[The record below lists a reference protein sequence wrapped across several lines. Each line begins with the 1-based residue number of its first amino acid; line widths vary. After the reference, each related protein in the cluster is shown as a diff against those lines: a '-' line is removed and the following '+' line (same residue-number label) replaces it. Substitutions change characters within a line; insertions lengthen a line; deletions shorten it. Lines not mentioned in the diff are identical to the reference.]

1 MALVTLSEYARMR
14 GLNKSTVSRQLH
26 KVIPNRG
33 TDAKPLIDPEE
44 ADLARERHLN
54 PLMARG
60 ASAAATGLAVP
71 AAGAM
76 AAPEGAAPSPPP
88 GAASPT
94 YTGVASVHKYWQSQQ
109 IKQRALKEAG
119 LLTPTI
125 DVTTEQMTAA
135 RRWRDRLLGAA
146 IEWAPKLYGLSAQ
159 GAGEGQF
166 RNLLDTLMR
175 ELISGFAEE
184 AAAEAESDHA
194 DDGSDAGRPDDAD
207 RHRVGEG
214 DGMEGLAERP

>member
-1 MALVTLSEYARMR
+1 MSALVTLSEYARMR
-14 GLNKSTVSRQLH
+14 GLNKSTVSRQLN

-33 TDAKPLIDPEE
+33 TDAKPLVDPEE
-44 ADLARERHLN
+44 ADAARARHLN

-60 ASAAATGLAVP
+60 PSAVATGLAAP
-71 AAGAM
+71 
-76 AAPEGAAPSPPP
+76 AAPEWAAPSPSP

-125 DVTTEQMTAA
+125 DVTTEQMTVA

-146 IEWAPKLYGLSAQ
+146 IEWAPILYGLAAT

-166 RNLLDTLMR
+166 RTTLDAKIR

-184 AAAEAESDHA
+184 AAAEAETDHA
-194 DDGSDAGRPDDAD
+194 DDGPDAVPADDAD
-207 RHRVGEG
+207 RHRVGEE
-214 DGMEGLAERP
+214 DGMDGVGQGA

>member
-1 MALVTLSEYARMR
+1 MV
-14 GLNKSTVSRQLH
+14 
-26 KVIPNRG
+26 
-33 TDAKPLIDPEE
+33 DPEE
-44 ADLARERHLN
+44 ADAARDRHLN

-60 ASAAATGLAVP
+60 NAVP
-71 AAGAM
+71 AAGM
-76 AAPEGAAPSPPP
+76 AAPASGVPGEQSYPAAPGGTQ
-88 GAASPT
+88 GAASPS

-125 DVTTEQMTAA
+125 DVTTEQMTVA

-146 IEWAPKLYGLSAQ
+146 IEWAPILYGLAAT

-166 RNLLDTLMR
+166 RTTLDAKMR
-175 ELISGFAEE
+175 ELISDFAQE

-194 DDGSDAGRPDDAD
+194 VDDGPDAGAADDAD
-207 RHRVGEG
+207 RDRVGEEDRV
-214 DGMEGLAERP
+214 DGMGQGA